1 MSKRSADSKLSTD
14 TYRDLVGSFEDSDPN
29 DENYRIPPNLFA
41 KIKGIVND
49 PRVPRYRNIDEFLNE
64 SIDLFTTWWIS
75 PQLVQGMMA
84 NLWEDLTPEMKSE
97 IKKTAP
103 TYFKQMEQMMAA
115 KNQIMDMPVDDEN
128 LGSLSENIAHATK
141 MDPKVEG
148 FAHKALRIDASQIL
162 DEYPMVKSKST
173 NILSA
178 SFKKNTILPY
188 DGYPLIWSFY
198 TRIFPAKIALV
209 ALGDILNRQHESLDE
224 AGFVDFKHFQ
234 NEAYNLAYKISED
247 FRKFEIHNQVPR
259 NKRFS
264 TGLPV
269 PLPEYEIQDPE
280 IAYMERKKVESSR
293 RRYTNQFLGR
303 LGNDGY
309 VSGILNATGLAH
321 FIGDKKNLKL
331 GFSKEGLEF
340 YKLENNVLDN
350 YSEVVETKYDSI
362 LSFNEQEF
370 LITKII
376 PKFTL
381 ESLIVNGICDK
392 LKERKEI
399 KADVIDIE
407 IDESLSKWI
416 KTERKT
422 ASAFKLDSKI
432 NRERLILSTRIG
444 TMGRLTELGIV
455 EWKMEKDGSSTYT
468 SGKDFNPLYRSFQ
481 KSCKKTLEPNM
492 IKLLN

>member
-1 MSKRSADSKLSTD
+1 
-14 TYRDLVGSFEDSDPN
+14 
-29 DENYRIPPNLFA
+29 
-41 KIKGIVND
+41 
-49 PRVPRYRNIDEFLNE
+49 
-64 SIDLFTTWWIS
+64 
-75 PQLVQGMMA
+75 
-84 NLWEDLTPEMKSE
+84 
-97 IKKTAP
+97 
-103 TYFKQMEQMMAA
+103 ME
-115 KNQIMDMPVDDEN
+115 
-128 LGSLSENIAHATK
+128 
-141 MDPKVEG
+141 
-148 FAHKALRIDASQIL
+148 
-162 DEYPMVKSKST
+162 
-173 NILSA
+173 
-178 SFKKNTILPY
+178 
-188 DGYPLIWSFY
+188 PL
-198 TRIFPAKIALV
+198 
-209 ALGDILNRQHESLDE
+209 
-224 AGFVDFKHFQ
+224 
-234 NEAYNLAYKISED
+234 YK
-247 FRKFEIHNQVPR
+247 
-259 NKRFS
+259 
-264 TGLPV
+264 
-269 PLPEYEIQDPE
+269 
-280 IAYMERKKVESSR
+280 
-293 RRYTNQFLGR
+293 
-303 LGNDGY
+303 
-309 VSGILNATGLAH
+309 H

-350 YSEVVETKYDSI
+350 YSEVGKKYDSI

-392 LKERKEI
+392 LKEKKEI
-399 KADVIDIE
+399 KADTIDVE

-468 SGKDFNPLYRSFQ
+468 RGKDFTPLYSSFQ